1 MLEENKILPKFTHDN
16 LIKNF
21 YMFGVE
27 PEDIILSELSKN
39 CFKEDILP
47 IKLLSIFP
55 PTEMKTL
62 IDPNIIISHCFPN
75 GFSLKQSV
83 DFEPIESEY
92 FYFSLKNLLST
103 SYNDKR
109 IYFTCCIF
117 YENLGKYLYLKEQI
131 LDIINDYSQIKNLV
145 IEKICVPKLICISS
159 FIPYPLQY
167 KTILEKLILYVKKNT
182 IKIPIEKEIENLVLG
197 IPFPKKLA
205 FYPTKRNDCI
215 IDTNID
221 FLIRDLNKNN
231 FYSYKMK
238 YIFVF
243 KIEDVFEIYKC
254 LLLERPILFF
264 SEDKEKLTNI
274 FESFLSLLFP
284 FEYQNPHCAI
294 LPECNVGLI
303 EQSKSFVFG
312 INEKWVEQNDDKN
325 LNFFKRLNLNLFK
338 TVLICDIDKE
348 KLISYQGYYKATAM
362 TFDEYYSNKNV
373 NLNPI
378 ILTTAKENNLCYL
391 KPEKCKL
398 PSKYAEKL

>member
-131 LDIINDYSQIKNLV
+131 LEIKNDNSQIKNIV

-167 KTILEKLILYVKKNT
+167 RTILEKLILYVKK
-182 IKIPIEKEIENLVLG
+182 IPLK
-197 IPFPKKLA
+197 
-205 FYPTKRNDCI
+205 
-215 IDTNID
+215 
-221 FLIRDLNKNN
+221 
-231 FYSYKMK
+231 
-238 YIFVF
+238 
-243 KIEDVFEIYKC
+243 
-254 LLLERPILFF
+254 
-264 SEDKEKLTNI
+264 
-274 FESFLSLLFP
+274 SL
-284 FEYQNPHCAI
+284 
-294 LPECNVGLI
+294 
-303 EQSKSFVFG
+303 
-312 INEKWVEQNDDKN
+312 
-325 LNFFKRLNLNLFK
+325 
-338 TVLICDIDKE
+338 
-348 KLISYQGYYKATAM
+348 
-362 TFDEYYSNKNV
+362 
-373 NLNPI
+373 
-378 ILTTAKENNLCYL
+378 
-391 KPEKCKL
+391 
-398 PSKYAEKL
+398 